1 MAPDGEESPVGDHLD
16 ADELNAYAENSLP
29 DQARAFYS
37 DHLADCER
45 CRKLVTQLTQAS
57 GAVAVQ
63 RESLPENK
71 SIATTFLA
79 RVSSLLKV
87 RYAVPTLAALAI
99 LVVAVVVIRREPR
112 AEFVAQLNSNSQ
124 VASPAAQD
132 SEQAPTSQGASE
144 ISKQGRITETDQ
156 HNKSADTARSGG
168 TGETRSEKPTDA
180 VAVNSPRELSKLEEK
195 ERPTKMADEPSVA
208 AAPAPAAPPKTI
220 SNDRNAVP
228 SSEVAQK
235 KNEPADKASAGED
248 QRTRDAQ
255 RKKPDAEATAAAPAR
270 EVGEAATA
278 NRSFGRLRSGNE
290 KAKDDD
296 ETRSVVG
303 RSFRRDGNRWIDTAY
318 ESGAATINV
327 RRGSEQYR
335 ALVADEPGIGTI
347 ADRLDGEVIVV
358 WKGRAYRIR

>member
-29 DQARAFYS
+29 DKARAFYS

-71 SIATTFLA
+71 SIATRFLA
-79 RVSSLLKV
+79 GVSSLLKV

-99 LVVAVVVIRREPR
+99 LVVAVVVIRREPQ

-124 VASPAAQD
+124 VASPAAQG

-168 TGETRSEKPTDA
+168 AGETRSEKPADA

-195 ERPTKMADEPSVA
+195 ERPKMADEPSVA
-208 AAPAPAAPPKTI
+208 AAPAPAVPPKTT

-248 QRTRDAQ
+248 QRTRDAE
-255 RKKPDAEATAAAPAR
+255 RKKPDAAATAAAPAR
-270 EVGEAATA
+270 EVGGAAMA
-278 NRSFGRLRSGNE
+278 NRSFGRSGNE

-296 ETRSVVG
+296 ETRSVGG

-335 ALVADEPGIGTI
+335 ALIADEPGIGTI